1 MVAYT
6 LNCSYP
12 GCDQVAL
19 LLGEHIPETN
29 FFMVKFVNLDL
40 LPSSI
45 ADSKHHIESLIH
57 FVDDSMYTPS

>member
-12 GCDQVAL
+12 GYDQVAL
-19 LLGEHIPETN
+19 LLGENIPETN

-57 FVDDSMYTPS
+57 SVDDSMYTPS